1 MKAQAAIDFLTTY
14 GFAILIIAIVLSLIL
29 YYMSGVQSSIPSTC
43 TISFGAYCNELLAGT
58 TPSGASGIAFVF
70 TNEQK
75 YPIANPS
82 IEVNVSGYGLSGTA
96 SCNTDYVL
104 PGGIIICTFES
115 TQSFRA
121 GSGISGS
128 MILSYVLCPNGNA
141 ETCTSPEQEYKGTF
155 NTEATTFA
163 SNVPIGITLSSKN
176 LTFIKQ
182 ERIIQLNS
190 SVYLF
195 GVSVPGA
202 TVSFSSSQSFARLNS
217 SIGTTSVSGIYSH
230 LAVNDSAQGCVIV
243 TSSFAGRSASLPI
256 CFKRIYSVL
265 FDIISDPFSVSP
277 QTQVLTVDGNEYVFS
292 QMPLTLHFNQNTT
305 HTYAFSS
312 VIPGIQ
318 QQTRYAYL
326 SISGCS
332 STASSG
338 IINATHGCNVTAA
351 YHTQYYISTTS
362 NPANLQYS
370 SVSPSS
376 GWYDSGSGVTLS
388 ASFDTAECVRRSIG
402 GGKTPLGSGGSSS
415 SPSQCNYVF
424 NGWTGTGQGS
434 YTGSNPN
441 PRITVNGPITET
453 ANFALPVTTTTTS
466 TTTSST
472 TSTISPYIYSVNP
485 FIYSYLLFG
494 SYFAYSPS
502 TGGIGGWQTN
512 NYPAGYCGVF
522 ARCSLSNE
530 GFHPATGYCP
540 DSGYL
545 RNDYGSASGNN
556 YAYSLGQVITGY
568 DCVCTISRTP
578 HGPIVTCGARPV
590 YAPGG
595 ETAPL
600 TSSGT
605 GTWQQNIGSTQAS
618 EIGNANACAVSAGYI
633 YCPATGY
640 SLSVSPSGVIGTA
653 QGISSL
659 SGAAS
664 CSIEQNT
671 IYCIT
676 SSAGAY
682 WATVSNGAVSSWSQA
697 ASVPVQSFVPSGYL
711 IGTSNY
717 EAENNGLFSISCYTT
732 SNYIYCIETGGYTD
746 YWNSITYSQYYN
758 YAMYSAPIYP
768 NGIGSWARISAP
780 NIKTGGQIYS
790 ATSNCQVDW
799 NSGDSYSSSPFSCVK
814 NQNNLLC
821 VGGQGGDCYITGGL
835 VGCTYEC
842 SYNNPL
848 AVETPLGSQS
858 ASWYEI
864 SNYPNGYTGMSIV

>member
-82 IEVNVSGYGLSGTA
+82 IEVNASGYGLSGTA

-277 QTQVLTVDGNEYVFS
+277 QTQVLTVDGKEYVFS

-312 VIPGIQ
+312 IIPGIQ

-388 ASFDTAECVRRSIG
+388 ASFDTAECVKRSIG

-424 NGWTGTGQGS
+424 NGWIGTGQGS

-453 ANFALPVTTTTTS
+453 ADFSIPVTTTSTTSSTTTS
-466 TTTSST
+466 TTT
-472 TSTISPYIYSVNP
+472 ISQYPYSPIPYIYGYATPSYCPNGDCSYNP
-485 FIYSYLLFG
+485 SYYSYV
-494 SYFAYSPS
+494 S
-502 TGGIGGWQTN
+502 GGVGGWSLN
-512 NYPAGYCGVF
+512 SYPPSSNYVY
-522 ARCSLSNE
+522 
-530 GFHPATGYCP
+530 ATF
-540 DSGYL
+540 S
-545 RNDYGSASGNN
+545 RENYGSN
-556 YAYSLGQVITGY
+556 YVYTLGQVYAGY
-568 DCVCTISRTP
+568 AYHCTFTRP
-578 HGPIVTCGARPV
+578 PICTKYAVYYPAAY
-590 YAPGG
+590 YAP
-595 ETAPL
+595 L
-600 TSSGT
+600 SSSGT
-605 GTWQQNIGSTQAS
+605 GAWQPDSSIVPSHTCVTSGTTSCTLIGPDL
-618 EIGNANACAVSAGYI
+618 GNLNSCAVYENYI
-633 YCPATGY
+633 YCPGGTDYTGTSTSSTGY
-640 SLSVSPSGVIGTA
+640 SARIGSNGEIGTPTA
-653 QGISSL
+653 FTPPPTKGMTCNIVVDSRM
-659 SGAAS
+659 
-664 CSIEQNT
+664 
-671 IYCIT
+671 YCIT
-676 SSAGAY
+676 GGGIAY
-682 WATVSNGAVSSWSQA
+682 FATVNNGEVSSWTQTNG
-697 ASVPVQSFVPSGYL
+697 PSIYPL
-711 IGTSNY
+711 
-717 EAENNGLFSISCYTT
+717 SCYLYN
-732 SNYIYCIETGGYTD
+732 NYIYCL
-746 YWNSITYSQYYN
+746 SASTYEQTFSTTTA
-758 YAMYSAPIYP
+758 YAMYWEYSMYYAPVLS
-768 NGIGSWARISAP
+768 GGDIGSWQATQAPPSSLYYVSSGNTNNYCGLTSATVSDTCVQ
-780 NIKTGGQIYS
+780 NKNELYCFGTAGGQVVS
-790 ATSNCQVDW
+790 TCNWASWADGCNLNC
-799 NSGDSYSSSPFSCVK
+799 
-814 NQNNLLC
+814 
-821 VGGQGGDCYITGGL
+821 GGGGPGSFPTPYGG
-835 VGCTYEC
+835 Y
-842 SYNNPL
+842 
-848 AVETPLGSQS
+848 AILGSGGV
-858 ASWYEI
+858 SWTQT
-864 SNYPNGYTGMSIV
+864 SSYPTGMYNSESFA